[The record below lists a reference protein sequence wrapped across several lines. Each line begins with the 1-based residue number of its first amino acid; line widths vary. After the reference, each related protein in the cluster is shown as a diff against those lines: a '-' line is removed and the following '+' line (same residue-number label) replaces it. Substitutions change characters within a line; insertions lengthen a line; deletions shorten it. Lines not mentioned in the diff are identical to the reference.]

1 MNVNGKP
8 TSLLELGY
16 NRVGIDSGWA
26 SCTGVNGSWH
36 DDTGHFIVNK
46 TKFPDMK
53 AMVEDASV
61 STRPSVDTRVTT

>member
-16 NRVGIDSGWA
+16 NRIGIDSGWA

-53 AMVEDASV
+53 AMVEDASD
-61 STRPSVDTRVTT
+61 STI